1 MAKCGK
7 CGKEYPDGTEHVC
20 SPQEEQKAPETKE
33 EKKEEESKESSSEQQ
48 N

>member
-1 MAKCGK
+1 MAKCEK

-33 EKKEEESKESSSEQQ
+33 EQNKESSSKQ
-48 N
+48 